1 MSGQRV
7 LTDGVGVLADGQ
19 LTVNGIEAASGSF
32 ENLSSQELALHED
45 QIAQNTADILA
56 LQSGTNVIGT
66 ATQTALDL
74 KLDKTAAPTRISL
87 GIDQTDNTSD
97 LAKPISTA
105 TQVAL
110 DDLGQTNSMAVALAH
125 VTMTTPV
132 SVNRAWNNT
141 GGSNV
146 WNVTVSSIQ
155 YIITRNAA
163 PWPEQLGPSLRK
175 KASNE
180 AENNGSFPPTDSLVE
195 FKVGRIFA
203 NEIFTK
209 RIEMPP
215 PVCGVWMVNAGDGD
229 LKIDNAYPI
238 FCSLKNAGKR
248 DDQMLVGPGFKV
260 VCFFYADYVITPG
273 ARPWPGSTDTASQTR
288 TIDNTTGRSIVSRT
302 TNQLYGTGNG
312 TNTFDKTGSL
322 KLYYNDIEIKL
333 QTFS

>member
-7 LTDGVGVLADGQ
+7 ITDGVGVLADGQ

-45 QIAQNTADILA
+45 QIAQNMASILA
-56 LQSGTNVIGT
+56 LQTGTNVIGT

-105 TQVAL
+105 TQAAL
-110 DDLGQTNSMAVALAH
+110 DDLGQTNSMAVALAQSAFYANFASAFFPPESTAAYPPASQVAMELTVH
-125 VTMTTPV
+125 PKYNRSVTVTTPV

-141 GGSNV
+141 
-146 WNVTVSSIQ
+146 
-155 YIITRNAA
+155 
-163 PWPEQLGPSLRK
+163 
-175 KASNE
+175 
-180 AENNGSFPPTDSLVE
+180 
-195 FKVGRIFA
+195 
-203 NEIFTK
+203 
-209 RIEMPP
+209 
-215 PVCGVWMVNAGDGD
+215 VWMVNAGDND
-229 LKIDNAYPI
+229 FKIDNCYPI

-248 DDQMLVGPGFKV
+248 DDQWLLGPGFKV
-260 VCFFYADYVITPG
+260 VLFFYADYNIIPG
-273 ARPWPGSTDTASQTR
+273 ARPWAGSTDFESQMR
-288 TIDNTTGRSIVSRT
+288 TIDNTNGRSILSRT
-302 TNQLYGTGNG
+302 TYQAYGIN
-312 TNTFDKTGSL
+312 NSVNVFDKTGSL